1 MGVPLDRVSAPGPS
15 VCYTWVVVAVLTES
29 ACKHGFQEE
38 DFYEVLEA
46 GPLKL
51 RSKRG
56 LEGVYELY
64 GRNYAGEYLHIAY
77 RREAGRDVVFHIR
90 AMSPREK
97 QWYRKNR

>member
-1 MGVPLDRVSAPGPS
+1 VLYING
-15 VCYTWVVVAVLTES
+15 VVVFLES
-29 ACKHGFQEE
+29 AFKHGYEE
-38 DFYEVLEA
+38 GDFFEVLET

-56 LEGVYELY
+56 LQGIYELY

-77 RREAGRDVVFHIR
+77 RRDGQRDVVFHMR

-97 QWYRKNR
+97 ARYRKL

>member
-1 MGVPLDRVSAPGPS
+1 M
-15 VCYTWVVVAVLTES
+15 VVFTES
-29 ACKHGFQEE
+29 AHKDGFQEE

-51 RSKRG
+51 RSQHG

-77 RREAGRDVVFHIR
+77 RREPGREVVFHMR
-90 AMSPREK
+90 AMSPRER
-97 QWYRKNR
+97 QRYRKNR